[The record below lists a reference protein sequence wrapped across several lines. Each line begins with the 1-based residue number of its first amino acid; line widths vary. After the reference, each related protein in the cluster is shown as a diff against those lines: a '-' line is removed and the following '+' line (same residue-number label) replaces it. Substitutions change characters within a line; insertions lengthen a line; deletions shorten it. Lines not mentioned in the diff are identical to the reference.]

1 MRARQAICH
10 ALIIAAIPLSVSWGD
25 DATVGPPAPLPTRK
39 SALKRPRPTASAD
52 KAAPVRSQAQV
63 AAPIPV
69 QTQAQTFKSVAV
81 PEATPALPAL
91 PPDPGDRKPAPATS
105 PNPAPTPAA
114 DPATVP
120 MPIMPPA
127 APVVTPGSPAEAGRT
142 RAGAEAKLKELD
154 ATDKKDNPATKPLKA
169 ALERRLKLL
178 DAWKTA
184 ADEREKVEHPQP
196 SPEQVAAEYK
206 ADLEK
211 TKALLDQAAKTPT
224 VLLPD
229 AFGIPVPGAVV
240 KPPEALLAEMK
251 EAIDTSRQEL
261 KDRSGELEKLRGET
275 TKSPSSDV
283 ANLRVERDKVHQ
295 SLSAL
300 TAARSERE
308 ATINSAG
315 SAEARDL
322 AREQFVNYEWECRV
336 EAERLAKREAQIAL
350 AARQNEIAA
359 LQVQAKSSHVDFDRR
374 LLDLME
380 KRYAAQSER
389 QQNDLK
395 QAVAKE
401 ETRAAHTGD
410 VLEKYR
416 AKRSAELL
424 ELESQAVAFEKAAAT
439 SPPGLSVGE
448 QSDMADAVSN
458 GFETLK
464 TLLTDGTVS
473 PLDVLRLKN
482 EFRRIGPARAAI
494 VRNELAETKATLTRY
509 ENALADIEIG
519 LVNDTRDD
527 RYDRDSLLD
536 KLPEKRHHE
545 AEVLLEK
552 LEARHLAL
560 LNRLHEVLQTLAQR
574 TEDTQ
579 AQILRRIAK
588 LDEQYAFIR
597 THIFWVRDAETV
609 GPATLNHAGDEAV
622 RLTRA
627 LVKLCCEIGD
637 GTLWGRVAP
646 DFILAL
652 VALVILPWPL
662 RLGQRAMDRL
672 RLAAPDPKMTAENAP
687 SAVVG

>member
-10 ALIIAAIPLSVSWGD
+10 ALILAAIPLTASGGD
-25 DATVGPPAPLPTRK
+25 DSPVGPPAPPRTRK
-39 SALKRPRPTASAD
+39 PALIRPRSAANADQPT
-52 KAAPVRSQAQV
+52 PVRPQAP
-63 AAPIPV
+63 APTP
-69 QTQAQTFKSVAV
+69 VAV
-81 PEATPALPAL
+81 PAETPALPTL
-91 PPDPGDRKPAPATS
+91 PPDRGDVKPSPATN
-105 PNPAPTPAA
+105 PNPALAPAVG
-114 DPATVP
+114 PPTVP

-142 RAGAEAKLKELD
+142 RAGTEAKLKELD
-154 ATDKKDNPATKPLKA
+154 AADKKDNSATKSLKT

-196 SPEQVAAEYK
+196 SPVQVSAEYK

-211 TKALLDQAAKTPT
+211 TRALLDQAAKTPA
-224 VLLPD
+224 VLLPE
-229 AFGIPVPGAVV
+229 AFGTPAPGAVL
-240 KPPEALLAEMK
+240 KPPEARLTEMK
-251 EAIDTSRQEL
+251 EAIDTARREL
-261 KDRSGELEKLRGET
+261 QDRSGELEKLRGET
-275 TKSPSSDV
+275 TNNPSSDG

-300 TAARSERE
+300 TAARAERE
-308 ATINSAG
+308 TAINTAG

-336 EAERLAKREAQIAL
+336 EAERLARKEAQIAL
-350 AARQNEIAA
+350 AARQNELAA
-359 LQVQAKSSHVDFDRR
+359 LRVQAKSSHIDLDRR

-380 KRYAAQSER
+380 KRYATQSER

-401 ETRAAHTGD
+401 ETRAARTGD
-410 VLEKYR
+410 MLEKYR

-424 ELESQAVAFEKAAAT
+424 ELESQAVAYEKAAAT

-448 QSDMADAVSN
+448 QSDMADSVSDS
-458 GFETLK
+458 FEKLK
-464 TLLTDGTVS
+464 RLLNDGNVS

-482 EFRRIGPARAAI
+482 EFRRIGPARSAI
-494 VRNELAETKATLTRY
+494 VRNELADVKSALTQY
-509 ENALADIEIG
+509 ENALADIEMS

-545 AEVLLEK
+545 AELMLEK

-560 LNRLHEVLQTLAQR
+560 LNRVHEVLQILAQR

-579 AQILRRIAK
+579 TQILRRIAK
-588 LDEQYAFIR
+588 IDEQYAFIR
-597 THIFWVRDAETV
+597 THIFWVRDAEPV
-609 GPATLNHAGDEAV
+609 GPATLDHAGDESV
-622 RLTRA
+622 RLIRA

-637 GTLWGRVAP
+637 GSLWGRVAP

-652 VALVILPWPL
+652 VALVVLPWPL
-662 RLGQRAMDRL
+662 RLGQKAMDRL
-672 RLAAPDPKMTAENAP
+672 RLVAPDPTMTAENAP